1 MERVLTESGLQ
12 PPGLSRLLEKAGAE
26 PFQVPKATRG
36 LGGPVRF
43 SGSAHSGDA
52 AIAAMPTRFTAGP

>member
-43 SGSAHSGDA
+43 SGLS
-52 AIAAMPTRFTAGP
+52 T